1 MSQPLHRRIA
11 RDFLAFALGA
21 ALAWPCAALAQAT
34 ELKFASFPPP
44 VGALNHD
51 VLGPWVK
58 EVNDALKGTV
68 HIRLFAGG
76 TLGRDPVQQF
86 RLVRERV
93 ADIAYVVMGYTPGQ
107 FPDTTIFELPFVV
120 ENSLEGSLAHW
131 RLVEKG
137 VLRGYDKAKFLA
149 GFTIP
154 PQSLHTNF
162 KLERL
167 EQLKGQKI
175 RSAGPYQSA
184 AIELLGGTP
193 VSGIPVSGAA
203 EALSR
208 GVVQGVLS
216 DWNGMVAFRIGDAA
230 KHHFEVPIGTAAAG
244 VFMNLEAYNALPPQ
258 ARAVIDR
265 LSGEPLSRR
274 HGVEFD
280 KRYREN
286 LEKTKPMK
294 EHSFVFPSAAERAA
308 IRARLQPITER
319 WIRENDD
326 GRRRYEALLATLEE
340 IRKGR

>member
-1 MSQPLHRRIA
+1 MKSW
-11 RDFLAFALGA
+11 FFAC
-21 ALAWPCAALAQAT
+21 ALVTALVLPAPSLAQAP

-44 VGALNHD
+44 PGALNQD

-58 EVNDALKGTV
+58 EVNEALKGSASV
-68 HIRLFAGG
+68 RLFAGG

-86 RLVRERV
+86 KLMRDRV
-93 ADIAYVVMGYTPGQ
+93 ADIAYVVMGYTPGE
-107 FPDTTIFELPFVV
+107 FPDSTIFELPFLI

-131 RLVEKG
+131 RMVERG
-137 VLRGYDKAKFLA
+137 LLRGYDKAKFLGA
-149 GFTIP
+149 FSIP
-154 PQSLHTNF
+154 PQSLHTTF
-162 KLERL
+162 KLARIED
-167 EQLKGQKI
+167 LKGQKI

-184 AIELLGGTP
+184 AIELLGGTA

-230 KHHFEVPIGTAAAG
+230 KNHYEVPFGTAAAG
-244 VFMNLEAYNALPPQ
+244 VFMNLEAYNALPAQ
-258 ARAVIDR
+258 ARVVIDKH
-265 LSGEPLSRR
+265 SGAALSRL

-286 LEKTKPMK
+286 LEKTKPQK
-294 EHSFVFPSAAERAA
+294 DHSFVFPSSAEREA
-308 IRARLQPITER
+308 IKHRLQPITDR
-319 WIRENDD
+319 WIEENPE
-326 GRRRYEALLATLEE
+326 GRKRYDAMTAVLED